1 MTLADRIAIMKNGVI
16 QQLDT
21 PHVIYNKPVNLFVA
35 GFIGSPSMNFLKGTI
50 SGGTVQV
57 DGLSIPLG
65 TYAFEG
71 AVPADGTPVVLG
83 VRPEHIDIGA
93 AGNAHPFST
102 DAEIEIV
109 EPMGSDTLGWTKI
122 GKTPAIFRVDS
133 EIDLKVGQ
141 KLRIGFDPARGSLFH
156 AESGERL

>member
-1 MTLADRIAIMKNGVI
+1 MQHSVQIKN
-16 QQLDT
+16 LS
-21 PHVIYNKPVNLFVA
+21 L
-35 GFIGSPSMNFLKGTI
+35 GF
-50 SGGTVQV
+50 
-57 DGLSIPLG
+57 
-65 TYAFEG
+65 G
-71 AVPADGTPVVLG
+71 AVKILENLNLDVGQGEFIVLL
-83 VRPEHIDIGA
+83 GA